1 LNLRVSRGGLYATIM
16 NMALTPVFCYG
27 SNNPDQLAERI
38 GHRPKME
45 GAYLEGYH
53 RIFVGFSR
61 KWNGGVG
68 SLEKAPGETVY
79 GLVAYLSQADIKKLD
94 GFEGWNPDNTSGS
107 TIKENLKIT
116 TQGGKPLRA
125 IVYLGTA
132 TNRNPPSRAYREA
145 IAKTI
150 QAFWSNA
157 DGSGV
162 SWRDITVRRNP
173 DEAIQQLKREYEA
186 TEDPEVL
193 KKLINVCRRAGLAAD
208 TDKAEFTFL
217 VSEIEAYGK
226 AWDQYDRMK
235 WGREPAERSG
245 PNNYLIAKRA
255 REAAYSELLL
265 TREAL
270 TEKAKEIELSPSHHV
285 YRRHD
290 IPDTNHHLEKL
301 ATLHNAVTTYAGR
314 DDDSYF
320 GDCFFEKKQ
329 DALDFVEAMK
339 RHHGYFGEEA
349 HINSAGDGFSVTW
362 KAYK

>member
-1 LNLRVSRGGLYATIM
+1 
-16 NMALTPVFCYG
+16 MALTPVFCYG

-94 GFEGWNPDNTSGS
+94 GFEGWNPDNVSGS

-116 TQGGKPLRA
+116 TQDGKPLRA

-132 TNRNPPSRAYREA
+132 SNRNPPSRAYREA

-150 QAFWSNA
+150 SAFWSSA

-162 SWRDITVRRNP
+162 SWRDITIRRNP
-173 DEAIQQLKREYEA
+173 DETIRQLQREYEA
-186 TEDPEVL
+186 TEDLEVL
-193 KKLINVCRRAGLAAD
+193 KRLIYACRRSGLEED
-208 TDKAEFTFL
+208 VNKAEFAFL
-217 VSEIEAYGK
+217 LPEIEAYGK

-235 WGREPAERSG
+235 RIGPAEMWIS
-245 PNNYLIAKRA
+245 PNNYLIANRA
-255 REAAYSELLL
+255 REASYSELML
-265 TREAL
+265 TIKAL
-270 TEKAKEIELSPSHHV
+270 TEKSKEIGLSPSHHI
-285 YRRHD
+285 YRRYD
-290 IPDTNHHLEKL
+290 IPDTNNHLEKL
-301 ATLHNAVTTYAGR
+301 ATLHNAVKTYAGR

-320 GDCFFEKKQ
+320 GDCFFEKEQ

-349 HINSAGDGFSVTW
+349 HITSAGDGFSVTW
-362 KAYK
+362 QAYK

>member
-1 LNLRVSRGGLYATIM
+1 
-16 NMALTPVFCYG
+16 MALTPVFCYG

-68 SLEKAPGETVY
+68 SLEKAPGEIVY
-79 GLVAYLSQADIKKLD
+79 GLVAYLSQADIRKLD
-94 GFEGWNPDNTSGS
+94 GFEGWNPDNVNGS

-116 TQGGKPLRA
+116 TQDGKPLRA

-150 QAFWSNA
+150 SAFWSSA

-162 SWRDITVRRNP
+162 SWKDITVRRNP
-173 DEAIQQLKREYEA
+173 ENFSSDEKMRHLEREYES
-186 TEDPEVL
+186 TREPRILEQ
-193 KKLINVCRRAGLAAD
+193 LIHIYRRNGLEEK
-208 TDKAEFTFL
+208 THEAEFAFL
-217 VSEIEAYGK
+217 LPEIEAYGK

-235 WGREPAERSG
+235 RIERLERIG
-245 PNNYLIAKRA
+245 PNNYLIANRA
-255 REAAYSELLL
+255 REAAYSELML
-265 TREAL
+265 TIKAL
-270 TEKAKEIELSPSHHV
+270 TEKSKEIGLSPSHHI
-285 YRRHD
+285 YRRYD
-290 IPDTNHHLEKL
+290 IPDTNNHLEKL
-301 ATLHNAVTTYAGR
+301 ATLHNAVKTYAGR

-320 GDCFFEKKQ
+320 GDCFFEKER

-349 HINSAGDGFSVTW
+349 HITSAGDGFSVTW
-362 KAYK
+362 QAYK